1 MRTRTLGTTAK
12 TVCVAAAI
20 ALAAAISGCGLAPS
34 GPQTSSGVST
44 SLVAPAPE
52 TVPSATDGRSSATGQ
67 SSSGFAGAPAAD
79 AAKGGTGN
87 TVTAA
92 PIQKLVVVNKTLRI
106 ETTDVDTSI
115 AKIRTLVARDGADIT
130 NLQVSNAVDQPVY
143 PLASGSPALDQ
154 QSVPQVP
161 LQAFVT
167 VRVPSSTYAAFLA
180 DAEKLGRVL
189 FQSETSDDVTQQH
202 VDMQARLDNMKAEQT
217 RLRQLFSKANKVS
230 DMLAIEQELTRVQGD
245 IESMQAQIAYLE
257 RQAAM
262 ATVTIELTEPTPIVS
277 PSGTDWGVR
286 AALTNAVRAFVDTLN
301 VLIVM
306 LGPVLALIVFVGLPV
321 LLIVWLIRRG
331 VRRRKA
337 SKAAPAP
344 ASASG
349 PEATA

>member
-12 TVCVAAAI
+12 AVCVAAAI
-20 ALAAAISGCGLAPS
+20 TLAAAISGCGLAPT
-34 GPQTSSGVST
+34 GPQESSGVST
-44 SLVAPAPE
+44 ALVAPAPE
-52 TVPSATDGRSSATGQ
+52 TAPSATDGRSSLTGQ
-67 SSSGFAGAPAAD
+67 SSSSYAGAPAAD

-92 PIQKLVVVNKTLRI
+92 PVQKLVVVNKTLRI
-106 ETTDVDTSI
+106 ETTDVDASI

-130 NLQVSNAVDQPVY
+130 NLQVSTAVDQPVY
-143 PLASGSPALDQ
+143 PLVSGGSTPEQ
-154 QSVPQVP
+154 QAVPQVP

-167 VRVPSSTYAAFLA
+167 VRVPSSTYPAFLA

-189 FQSETSDDVTQQH
+189 FQSETADDVTQQH
-202 VDMQARLDNMKAEQT
+202 VDMRARLDNMKAEQA
-217 RLRQLFSKANKVS
+217 RLRQLFAKANKVT
-230 DMLAIEQELTRVQGD
+230 DMLAIEQELTRVQGE
-245 IESMQAQIAYLE
+245 IESMQAQISYLE

-301 VLIVM
+301 VLIVL
-306 LGPVLALIVFVGLPV
+306 LGPALALVVFVGLPV
-321 LLIVWLIRRG
+321 LLIVWLIRRRI
-331 VRRRKA
+331 RRRKA
-337 SKAAPAP
+337 AKVA
-344 ASASG
+344 ASASTSG